1 MKITE
6 AKLRKMIRSVIREF
20 VTTATSGGGKRG
32 GYESPETKA
41 AAQLRVAEPKTSSG
55 VSKVYQRPSMRGGTE
70 YADTEKSSDWTRNAD
85 YDSWS
90 SDLDTAET
98 EEKSAFDALTAAQ
111 REDALRREPTQKP
124 PTTTGK
130 ANRKKKKKD

>member
-20 VTTATSGGGKRG
+20 VTTTSSGGGKRG

-55 VSKVYQRPSMRGGTE
+55 VSKVYQRPTRRGGTT
-70 YADTEKSSDWTRNAD
+70 YSDTEGGAGGPWTKNPDYTAYELTQINYNRAREADLRKVQTGETPPDVSDT
-85 YDSWS
+85 S
-90 SDLDTAET
+90 
-98 EEKSAFDALTAAQ
+98 
-111 REDALRREPTQKP
+111 
-124 PTTTGK
+124 
-130 ANRKKKKKD
+130 KKKKDDEE